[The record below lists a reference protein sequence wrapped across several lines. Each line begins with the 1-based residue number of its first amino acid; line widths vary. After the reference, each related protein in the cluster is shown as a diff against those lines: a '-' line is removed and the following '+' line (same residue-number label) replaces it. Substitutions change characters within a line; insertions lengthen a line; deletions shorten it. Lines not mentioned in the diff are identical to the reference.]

1 MHYTWIFT
9 SIYLYFFFAHWTCP
23 TCNKRYQMVLMSP
36 PLLTL
41 TLFAAARATRRPR
54 SRGRSAP
61 SSRTWSGPSSSGS
74 CATATTPTPPRYA
87 RGMFGV
93 IRRLRCEDY
102 RLFLS
107 QNLILSQNHVLVSHA
122 SVFFSHFFK
131 GLPLFE
137 RLSNDAILIL
147 RRRLRVCR
155 MTHFKI
161 IKYNS
166 CYPTKAEKLQ
176 LAVGSN
182 MTLVQVR
189 TMALMCH
196 GEMCSALCRAHI
208 RDTGYTLNITYKVE
222 DKIQSCHHQKQGW
235 VNVCR
240 GWAEHLCLHGGDG
253 NIRSAQW
260 WSPPDMRAMFDVWRC
275 LTALHNMG

>member
-1 MHYTWIFT
+1 
-9 SIYLYFFFAHWTCP
+9 
-23 TCNKRYQMVLMSP
+23 MVLMSP

-87 RGMFGV
+87 RGMFSV
-93 IRRLRCEDY
+93 SRRLRCEDY

-107 QNLILSQNHVLVSHA
+107 QNLVLVSHA

-131 GLPLFE
+131 GLPLFK

-161 IKYNS
+161 INIILVTPPRPRS
-166 CYPTKAEKLQ
+166 CSWLWAPT
-176 LAVGSN
+176 
-182 MTLVQVR
+182 
-189 TMALMCH
+189 
-196 GEMCSALCRAHI
+196 
-208 RDTGYTLNITYKVE
+208 
-222 DKIQSCHHQKQGW
+222 
-235 VNVCR
+235 
-240 GWAEHLCLHGGDG
+240 
-253 NIRSAQW
+253 
-260 WSPPDMRAMFDVWRC
+260 
-275 LTALHNMG
+275 

>member
-93 IRRLRCEDY
+93 IRRLWCEDY

-107 QNLILSQNHVLVSHA
+107 QNLILSQNLVLVSHA
-122 SVFFSHFFK
+122 IVFFSHFFE
-131 GLPLFE
+131 GLPSFK

-161 IKYNS
+161 INIILVTPPRPRS
-166 CYPTKAEKLQ
+166 CSWQWAPTWPWSRWGQ
-176 LAVGSN
+176 
-182 MTLVQVR
+182 
-189 TMALMCH
+189 
-196 GEMCSALCRAHI
+196 
-208 RDTGYTLNITYKVE
+208 
-222 DKIQSCHHQKQGW
+222 W
-235 VNVCR
+235 
-240 GWAEHLCLHGGDG
+240 HLCVTVKCVQPSVGLTSGT
-253 NIRSAQW
+253 
-260 WSPPDMRAMFDVWRC
+260 PD
-275 LTALHNMG
+275 TP

>member
-1 MHYTWIFT
+1 MLKHDAAVCQIDNRFNAYCILMHYTWIFT

-61 SSRTWSGPSSSGS
+61 SSRTWCGPSSSGS

-131 GLPLFE
+131 ASLHLKDF
-137 RLSNDAILIL
+137 LMMQYWFFTDVCKYAVWHIL
-147 RRRLRVCR
+147 RLLL
-155 MTHFKI
+155 I
-161 IKYNS
+161 
-166 CYPTKAEKLQ
+166 
-176 LAVGSN
+176 
-182 MTLVQVR
+182 
-189 TMALMCH
+189 
-196 GEMCSALCRAHI
+196 
-208 RDTGYTLNITYKVE
+208 
-222 DKIQSCHHQKQGW
+222 
-235 VNVCR
+235 
-240 GWAEHLCLHGGDG
+240 
-253 NIRSAQW
+253 
-260 WSPPDMRAMFDVWRC
+260 
-275 LTALHNMG
+275 